1 MRGLSAVLQSDR
13 TSYYSGVFLASVW
26 GIFAYAHILAFL
38 HNGDIS
44 LLMFCL
50 SETLTAGFYLI
61 RSAPRTVSILPID
74 WLVAIGGTIAPLF
87 LRPAPWGVMPM
98 ASIAITA
105 GTIIQ
110 ILGLI
115 SLNRSFALVAAKR
128 EIKTGWMYR
137 VVRHPIYASYGLTYT
152 GYILAN
158 TTVLNVIIYALACV
172 LFCMR
177 MLREEKHLA
186 LDPQYREYMQ
196 KVRYRLIPF
205 VF

>member
-87 LRPAPWGVMPM
+87 LRPAPWGVMP
-98 ASIAITA
+98 SK
-105 GTIIQ
+105 
-110 ILGLI
+110 
-115 SLNRSFALVAAKR
+115 SKHVPR
-128 EIKTGWMYR
+128 R
-137 VVRHPIYASYGLTYT
+137 VGRQVNKVMCSG
-152 GYILAN
+152 
-158 TTVLNVIIYALACV
+158 LAC
-172 LFCMR
+172 
-177 MLREEKHLA
+177 LA
-186 LDPQYREYMQ
+186 L
-196 KVRYRLIPF
+196 L
-205 VF
+205 